1 MKAAEEP
8 GGDGHGSSDG
18 RRRSPR
24 VESAARRADALLG
37 SAARCADALLGSA
50 AAFLRLQAEFQPGGD
65 VIKGAV
71 ETFLH
76 VILLIN
82 EVVRFN
88 ETSL

>member
-1 MKAAEEP
+1 ME
-8 GGDGHGSSDG
+8 
-18 RRRSPR
+18 
-24 VESAARRADALLG
+24 

-50 AAFLRLQAEFQPGGD
+50 DAFPRLQAEFQPGGD
-65 VIKGAV
+65 VIKGGVRVSAV